1 MACSLRHKDGFE
13 PASCLKYKFCDYLRR
28 VGAGTEIIGMMRIK
42 MRKNFAKLVLC
53 VIIVLSSVIEFIATA
68 VGASPLSDG
77 SSSGSITST
86 EDGLPSYTD
95 ELTEIA
101 RGIISWKK
109 SDNGAAVN
117 VDATQAY
124 SDPEANC
131 DAFLESMDLSQGNI
145 VFFFPPYSSLLW

>member
-1 MACSLRHKDGFE
+1 
-13 PASCLKYKFCDYLRR
+13 
-28 VGAGTEIIGMMRIK
+28 MMRIK

-109 SDNGAAVN
+109 SDNG
-117 VDATQAY
+117 Y
-124 SDPEANC
+124 FFSSDK
-131 DAFLESMDLSQGNI
+131 
-145 VFFFPPYSSLLW
+145 